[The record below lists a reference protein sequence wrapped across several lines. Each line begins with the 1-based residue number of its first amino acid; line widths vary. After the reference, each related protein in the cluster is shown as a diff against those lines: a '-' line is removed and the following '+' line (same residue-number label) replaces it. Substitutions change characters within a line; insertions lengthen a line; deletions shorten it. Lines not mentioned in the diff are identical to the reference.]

1 MNRPVM
7 VRDSY
12 NINLEK
18 EAVFLQF
25 GVDYEELGDNVGQY
39 STAIVE
45 YPDGKIGSHYVGLV
59 RFADAKAPKG
69 SVCIK

>member
-1 MNRPVM
+1 MNMNRPVM

-18 EAVFLQF
+18 AAIFLQF
-25 GVDYEELGDNVGQY
+25 GVDYEELGDNVVCQF

-45 YPDGKIGSHYVGLV
+45 YPDGKIGSHYISLV
-59 RFADAKAPKG
+59 RFTDKEEKQ
-69 SVCIK
+69 